1 MPWNTPERVNFA
13 AKWWQRIGSYLA
25 KCIPVTRGG
34 RREEIAEVLQ
44 RVNYLL
50 RRGEVAVIFPEGGR
64 SRSGRVDI
72 ENYAWGTGRIAASV
86 PGCHVLCVY
95 LRGRKQE
102 AWGETPIRGER
113 FHMELACIQPKTDF
127 RGPRAVGTSPCR
139 SLPSS
144 LAWRSATSMLG
155 NDVVDLHDPD
165 SDAATLSARFD
176 ARVFTEGE
184 RLAIDSHADPAAHR
198 WRHWAAKEAAY
209 KALRRRRPSVPF
221 SPIRFEVD
229 LRGGDPWQGRAC
241 YRPEPGTADPTAP
254 RFVSAFWGV
263 TGERCT

>member
-1 MPWNTPERVNFA
+1 MAEPKKAQALRFRHALQREIGRIAGPLWIPLAAALLRFGMRYRVENVQSLRREYQALRAGSDTPLLICANHLTLIDSIIITWALVSPWRLVFRFNSMPWNTPERANFA

-127 RGPRAVGTSPCR
+127 RGPRAVRDISVQIITQ
-139 SLPSS
+139 
-144 LAWRSATSMLG
+144 LACMEERY
-155 NDVVDLHDPD
+155 
-165 SDAATLSARFD
+165 FD
-176 ARVFTEGE
+176 AR
-184 RLAIDSHADPAAHR
+184 
-198 WRHWAAKEAAY
+198 
-209 KALRRRRPSVPF
+209 
-221 SPIRFEVD
+221 
-229 LRGGDPWQGRAC
+229 Q
-241 YRPEPGTADPTAP
+241 
-254 RFVSAFWGV
+254 
-263 TGERCT
+263 